1 MPLLTHCGSPGIQ
14 LSCRMIEVRTYSDAG
29 FCGVKNLWEEVFP
42 NDPPWNR
49 AEVAVPAKLQVQ
61 PELFLVSLVQGDLV
75 GTAIAGYDGHR
86 GWLYAV
92 AVSPAYQRGGV
103 GTALI
108 REAEARLRAL
118 GCGKLNLQI
127 RADNHEVASF
137 YRSLGFGVEERISMG
152 KRL

>member
-1 MPLLTHCGSPGIQ
+1 
-14 LSCRMIEVRTYSDAG
+14 MIEVRSYADTDFAP
-29 FCGVKNLWEEVFP
+29 VKALWETVFP

-49 AEVAVPAKLQVQ
+49 AEVAIPAKLKVQ
-61 PELFLVSLVQGDLV
+61 PELFLVAMVHGEFV

-92 AVSPAYQRGGV
+92 AVRPNAQRKGV

-108 REAEARLRAL
+108 REAEDRLRSL

-137 YRSLGFGVEERISMG
+137 YSSLGYGVEERISMG